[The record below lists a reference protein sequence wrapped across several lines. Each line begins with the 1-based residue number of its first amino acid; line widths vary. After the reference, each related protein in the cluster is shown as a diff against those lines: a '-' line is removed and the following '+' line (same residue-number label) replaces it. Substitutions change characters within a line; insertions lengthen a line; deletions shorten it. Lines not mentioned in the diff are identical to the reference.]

1 MMLSPSRLWKLRQNI
16 IGRMKQVGLRK
27 SDLPVEAKF
36 LATPP
41 IVSSQMDAVEMPM
54 PELTELAIIAAFLGM
69 HLDIESIKL
78 REI

>member
-1 MMLSPSRLWKLRQNI
+1 
-16 IGRMKQVGLRK
+16 
-27 SDLPVEAKF
+27 
-36 LATPP
+36 
-41 IVSSQMDAVEMPM
+41 MPM